1 MNIRK
6 VTAAD
11 LQLGMSMP
19 WNVYGENGDLLVRK
33 GHMIASPHQIS
44 ALVEQGVYQDYSAD
58 DSEADR
64 HPANLPASAI
74 RKLNAAGQQL
84 AALLPLIEQGVAPQ
98 DALGRLERIAQL
110 VASAVAVDADVAVAS
125 ILHHPQG
132 LPYAIRHSLNSAIIA
147 HLLGQ
152 ARQLAASEV
161 QCLTLAALTM
171 NVGMLS
177 EHQRLQESS
186 QELSAADR
194 AMVLAHCELGVQRLR
209 EAGVR
214 DARWLECVLHHHE
227 NEDGSGY
234 PQRLSGAQIVPLA
247 RLLALAD
254 RYCARVSVRAYR
266 KTMAPNLAL
275 RDLLL
280 DANVTVDGN
289 LAPMLIRALGI
300 YPVGTYV
307 RLLNGEVGVVARRG
321 LQSTTP
327 QVETVLCPRSGPL
340 SQTVPRDTRA
350 GVHGIRDALT
360 LAQAAALQAPP
371 LRMEQVWG
379 GRAAA

>member
-1 MNIRK
+1 MQKYNILTHCHQKTSYAAGSVAFYITAMNLDK

-11 LQLGMSMP
+11 LHPGIPEEEDGQRNIP
-19 WNVYGENGDLLVRK
+19 R
-33 GHMIASPHQIS
+33 S
-44 ALVEQGVYQDYSAD
+44 AV
-58 DSEADR
+58 
-64 HPANLPASAI
+64 

-84 AALLPLIEQGVAPQ
+84 AVVLPLIEQGAAPDDVASQ
-98 DALGRLERIAQL
+98 LEAVAGL
-110 VASAVAVDADVAVAS
+110 VARAVMVDADVAVAS
-125 ILHHPQG
+125 ILHNQHG
-132 LPYAIRHSLNSAIIA
+132 LPYSIRHSLNSAIVV

-152 ARQLAASEV
+152 ARQLPAQDVRS
-161 QCLTLAALTM
+161 LTLAALTM
-171 NVGMLS
+171 NVGMLAQ
-177 EHQRLQESS
+177 HQRLQDCSE
-186 QELSAADR
+186 ELCSEDR
-194 AMVLAHCELGVQRLR
+194 AMVLAHCERSVALLQA
-209 EAGVR
+209 AGIS
-214 DARWLECVLHHHE
+214 DMRWLECVLHHHE

-234 PQRLSGAQIVPLA
+234 PLRKSGAQIPPLA

-254 RYCARVSVRAYR
+254 RYCARVSERAYR

-307 RLLNGEVGVVARRG
+307 RLLNGEVAVVAKRG

-327 QVETVLCPRSGPL
+327 QVEAVLCPRSGPL
-340 SQTVPRDTRA
+340 ARCEPRDTRA

-360 LAQAAALQAPP
+360 TAQAAALQAPP

-379 GRAAA
+379 GRAAL

>member
-11 LQLGMSMP
+11 LQLGMPMP

-33 GHMIASPHQIS
+33 GHMLASPSQIS
-44 ALVEQGVYQDYSAD
+44 SLVAQGVYEDYSGH
-58 DSEADR
+58 SSV
-64 HPANLPASAI
+64 PASAV
-74 RKLNAAGQQL
+74 RKLNAAGLQL
-84 AALLPLIEQGVAPQ
+84 AGLLPLIEQGTAPQ
-98 DALGRLERIAQL
+98 DVIARLDMVARL
-110 VASAVAVDADVAVAS
+110 VARAVAVDADVAVAS
-125 ILHHPQG
+125 ILHNQRS
-132 LPYAIRHSLNSAIIA
+132 LPYSVRHSLNSAIIV

-152 ARQLAASEV
+152 ARQLPAQDVRS
-161 QCLTLAALTM
+161 LTLAALTM
-171 NVGMLS
+171 NVGMQAQ
-177 EHQRLQESS
+177 HQRLQDCSK
-186 QELSAADR
+186 ELCSEDR
-194 AMVLAHCELGVQRLR
+194 AMVLAHCERGVELLR
-209 EAGVR
+209 AAGV
-214 DARWLECVLHHHE
+214 DDVRWLECVLHHHE

-234 PQRLSGAQIVPLA
+234 PLRKSGAQIPPLA

-254 RYCARVSVRAYR
+254 RYCARVSERAYR

-307 RLLNGEVGVVARRG
+307 RLLNGEVAVVARRG

-327 QVETVLCPRSGPL
+327 QVEAVLCPRSGPL
-340 SQTVPRDTRA
+340 ARSEPRDTRA

-360 LAQAAALQAPP
+360 TAQAAALQAPP
-371 LRMEQVWG
+371 LRMELVWG
-379 GRAAA
+379 GRAAV

>member
-11 LQLGMSMP
+11 LHLGMPMP
-19 WNVYGENGDLLVRK
+19 WNVYGENGDLMVRK
-33 GHMIASPHQIS
+33 GHMLASVSQIS
-44 ALVEQGVYQDYSAD
+44 SLVAQGVYEDYSGQ
-58 DSEADR
+58 SSV
-64 HPANLPASAI
+64 PASAV

-84 AALLPLIEQGVAPQ
+84 AVLLPLIEHGTAPQ
-98 DALGRLERIAQL
+98 DVLARLETVAGL
-110 VASAVAVDADVAVAS
+110 VAKAVAVDADVAVAA
-125 ILHHPQG
+125 ILHNQQD
-132 LPYAIRHSLNSAIIA
+132 LPYSIRHSLNSAIIV

-152 ARQLAASEV
+152 ARQLAQPEV
-161 QCLTLAALTM
+161 RSLTLAALTM
-171 NVGMLS
+171 NVGMLAQ
-177 EHQRLQESS
+177 HQRLQDCSEELCSS
-186 QELSAADR
+186 DR
-194 AMVLAHCELGVQRLR
+194 AMVLHHCERSVELLR
-209 EAGVR
+209 AAGID

-234 PQRLSGAQIVPLA
+234 PLRKAGAQIPPLA

-254 RYCARVSVRAYR
+254 RYCARVSERAYR

-307 RLLNGEVGVVARRG
+307 RLLNGEVAVVARRG

-340 SQTVPRDTRA
+340 ARSQPRDTRS

-360 LAQAAALQAPP
+360 TAQAAALQAPP
-371 LRMEQVWG
+371 LRMEQLWG